1 MSFINKLTSLLRSD
15 KNKGSKK
22 GTIIIN
28 ILFVVLLILVINPTT
43 KGLLMRGLMKV
54 GLFQP
59 SVPVN
64 AKGAAGNYTG
74 VFRGRDNKVVDL
86 ASLKGKVV
94 FVNFWAT
101 WCPPCQAEMPSINA
115 LYETYKQDTNV
126 VFLVVDAD
134 GDVVKSGEFMDKKG
148 YSMPLYVAVG
158 NVSAE
163 LFGGSM
169 PTTSVIDKASRL
181 AMNHVGAAD
190 YNSTK
195 MHRFIDHLLKRSAT
209 DTSAYRVE

>member
-1 MSFINKLTSLLRSD
+1 MSKLTSLFSSD
-15 KNKGSKK
+15 KSKNKK

-28 ILFVVLLILVINPTT
+28 ILFVVLLILVINPST

-59 SVPVN
+59 PVPVN
-64 AKGAAGNYTG
+64 EKGVAGNYTG
-74 VFRGRDNKVVDL
+74 YFRGRDNKMTDIAL
-86 ASLKGKVV
+86 LKGKVV

-115 LYETYKQDTNV
+115 LYEAYQHNTNV

-134 GDVVKSGEFMDKKG
+134 GDLAKSGEFMDKKE

-158 NVSAE
+158 NVSKE

-169 PTTSVIDKASRL
+169 PTTSIIDKAGRL

-190 YNSTK
+190 YNSAK
-195 MHRFIDHLLKRSAT
+195 MHKFIDYLVRRSAT
-209 DTSAYRVE
+209 DTSAYRAE